1 MFGDDAFLHIH
12 LAATD
17 TQIVVKTD
25 SLEPFSIGEQVSVR
39 ILENHLH
46 LFDKET
52 GIAIVNWVW
61 LNYIFTEL
69 NYDCKG
75 PGINRYNCLLKP
87 PTSNQP
93 YSCWET
99 LIKLGLNLVQFLFLI
114 SWYNGDMIQSILQFI
129 SHLLFIYISY
139 HLLITTVDWARWLKV
154 TGDNQPK
161 INMLILF
168 IAIAL
173 GYLVST
179 FFLELLLI
187 GRSFATM
194 S

>member
-1 MFGDDAFLHIH
+1 
-12 LAATD
+12 
-17 TQIVVKTD
+17 
-25 SLEPFSIGEQVSVR
+25 
-39 ILENHLH
+39 
-46 LFDKET
+46 
-52 GIAIVNWVW
+52 
-61 LNYIFTEL
+61 
-69 NYDCKG
+69 
-75 PGINRYNCLLKP
+75 
-87 PTSNQP
+87 
-93 YSCWET
+93 
-99 LIKLGLNLVQFLFLI
+99 
-114 SWYNGDMIQSILQFI
+114 MIQSILQFI

-154 TGDNQPK
+154 TGDNQTK

-194 S
+194 F

>member
-1 MFGDDAFLHIH
+1 M
-12 LAATD
+12 
-17 TQIVVKTD
+17 
-25 SLEPFSIGEQVSVR
+25 
-39 ILENHLH
+39 
-46 LFDKET
+46 
-52 GIAIVNWVW
+52 
-61 LNYIFTEL
+61 
-69 NYDCKG
+69 
-75 PGINRYNCLLKP
+75 
-87 PTSNQP
+87 
-93 YSCWET
+93 
-99 LIKLGLNLVQFLFLI
+99 GLNLVQFLFLI
-114 SWYNGDMIQSILQFI
+114 SWYNGNMIQSILQFI

>member
-1 MFGDDAFLHIH
+1 
-12 LAATD
+12 
-17 TQIVVKTD
+17 
-25 SLEPFSIGEQVSVR
+25 
-39 ILENHLH
+39 
-46 LFDKET
+46 
-52 GIAIVNWVW
+52 
-61 LNYIFTEL
+61 
-69 NYDCKG
+69 
-75 PGINRYNCLLKP
+75 
-87 PTSNQP
+87 
-93 YSCWET
+93 
-99 LIKLGLNLVQFLFLI
+99 
-114 SWYNGDMIQSILQFI
+114 MIQSILQFI

-154 TGDNQPK
+154 TGDHQPK

>member
-1 MFGDDAFLHIH
+1 
-12 LAATD
+12 
-17 TQIVVKTD
+17 
-25 SLEPFSIGEQVSVR
+25 
-39 ILENHLH
+39 
-46 LFDKET
+46 
-52 GIAIVNWVW
+52 
-61 LNYIFTEL
+61 
-69 NYDCKG
+69 
-75 PGINRYNCLLKP
+75 
-87 PTSNQP
+87 
-93 YSCWET
+93 
-99 LIKLGLNLVQFLFLI
+99 
-114 SWYNGDMIQSILQFI
+114 
-129 SHLLFIYISY
+129 
-139 HLLITTVDWARWLKV
+139 LITTVDWERWLKV

>member
-1 MFGDDAFLHIH
+1 
-12 LAATD
+12 
-17 TQIVVKTD
+17 
-25 SLEPFSIGEQVSVR
+25 
-39 ILENHLH
+39 
-46 LFDKET
+46 
-52 GIAIVNWVW
+52 
-61 LNYIFTEL
+61 
-69 NYDCKG
+69 
-75 PGINRYNCLLKP
+75 
-87 PTSNQP
+87 
-93 YSCWET
+93 
-99 LIKLGLNLVQFLFLI
+99 
-114 SWYNGDMIQSILQFI
+114 MIQSILQFI

-179 FFLELLLI
+179 LFLELLLI

>member
-1 MFGDDAFLHIH
+1 
-12 LAATD
+12 
-17 TQIVVKTD
+17 
-25 SLEPFSIGEQVSVR
+25 
-39 ILENHLH
+39 
-46 LFDKET
+46 
-52 GIAIVNWVW
+52 
-61 LNYIFTEL
+61 
-69 NYDCKG
+69 
-75 PGINRYNCLLKP
+75 
-87 PTSNQP
+87 
-93 YSCWET
+93 
-99 LIKLGLNLVQFLFLI
+99 
-114 SWYNGDMIQSILQFI
+114 MIQSILQFI

-139 HLLITTVDWARWLKV
+139 HLLITTVDWARRLKV

>member
-1 MFGDDAFLHIH
+1 
-12 LAATD
+12 
-17 TQIVVKTD
+17 
-25 SLEPFSIGEQVSVR
+25 
-39 ILENHLH
+39 
-46 LFDKET
+46 
-52 GIAIVNWVW
+52 
-61 LNYIFTEL
+61 
-69 NYDCKG
+69 
-75 PGINRYNCLLKP
+75 
-87 PTSNQP
+87 
-93 YSCWET
+93 
-99 LIKLGLNLVQFLFLI
+99 
-114 SWYNGDMIQSILQFI
+114 MIQSIFQFI

-154 TGDNQPK
+154 TEDNQPK

>member
-1 MFGDDAFLHIH
+1 
-12 LAATD
+12 
-17 TQIVVKTD
+17 
-25 SLEPFSIGEQVSVR
+25 
-39 ILENHLH
+39 
-46 LFDKET
+46 
-52 GIAIVNWVW
+52 
-61 LNYIFTEL
+61 
-69 NYDCKG
+69 
-75 PGINRYNCLLKP
+75 
-87 PTSNQP
+87 
-93 YSCWET
+93 
-99 LIKLGLNLVQFLFLI
+99 
-114 SWYNGDMIQSILQFI
+114 MIQSILQFI

-139 HLLITTVDWARWLKV
+139 HLLITTVDWARWFKV

-194 S
+194 F

>member
-1 MFGDDAFLHIH
+1 
-12 LAATD
+12 
-17 TQIVVKTD
+17 
-25 SLEPFSIGEQVSVR
+25 
-39 ILENHLH
+39 
-46 LFDKET
+46 
-52 GIAIVNWVW
+52 
-61 LNYIFTEL
+61 
-69 NYDCKG
+69 
-75 PGINRYNCLLKP
+75 
-87 PTSNQP
+87 
-93 YSCWET
+93 
-99 LIKLGLNLVQFLFLI
+99 
-114 SWYNGDMIQSILQFI
+114 MIQSILQFI

-139 HLLITTVDWARWLKV
+139 HLLITTVDWALWLKV
-154 TGDNQPK
+154 TGDNQPQ